1 MTARWY
7 KRCGADFI
15 HGTMMLTLEEKGAY
29 SLCLDLI
36 YDRGGPIPDDARWL
50 SGVCGV
56 SIRKWNAIRERLLS
70 LGKLA
75 SENGLLSNARA
86 DAELVSAE
94 LSSRERA
101 ESGAKGGRKRAE
113 NAALPKENSDLGQA
127 ELKREEKI
135 REEESSVANATVG
148 EADDPV
154 KALFDAGVKILTSA
168 GQTEKQARSLI
179 GKWRKGRSDGDV
191 LTALVDCRARAVS
204 NPVEW
209 LQKRFGGV
217 RHVSASG
224 YEYRGSDRDI
234 MREAERRADWTTF
247 HAVKAQIAE
256 APPPSKRR
264 PDPPAD
270 PNVAR
275 LIGQASQGLRVASG
289 GGA

>member
-1 MTARWY
+1 MSARWY

-56 SIRKWNAIRERLLS
+56 SIRKWNAIRQRLLD
-70 LGKLA
+70 LGKLSA
-75 SENGLLSNARA
+75 GHGMLSNARA
-86 DAELVSAE
+86 DLELVSAT
-94 LSSRERA
+94 LYSRERA

-113 NAALPKENSDLGQA
+113 NAALPKENNDLGQA
-127 ELKREEKI
+127 ELKREEEI
-135 REEESSVANATVG
+135 REEESSVANATVV

-154 KALFDAGVKILTSA
+154 KVLFDAGVSLLTAA
-168 GQTEKQARSLI
+168 GQSEKQARSLI

-191 LTALVDCRARAVS
+191 LTALIDCRARAIS

-217 RHVSASG
+217 KYVSASG
-224 YEYRGSDRDI
+224 YEYRGTDRDV
-234 MREAERRADWTTF
+234 MREAERRADWATY
-247 HAVKAQIAE
+247 HAAKEQLNSS
-256 APPPSKRR
+256 PPPKRR
-264 PDPPAD
+264 ADAPAD
-270 PNVAR
+270 PKVAQLVR
-275 LIGQASQGLRVASG
+275 QTTQSLRAASG
-289 GGA
+289 GRA

>member
-15 HGTMMLTLEEKGAY
+15 HGTMMLSLEEKGAY

-56 SIRKWNAIRERLLS
+56 SIRKWNAIRQRLLD
-70 LGKLA
+70 LGKLVV
-75 SENGLLSNARA
+75 EDGLISNARA
-86 DAELVSAE
+86 TAELVSAE

-113 NAALPKENSDLGQA
+113 NAGQSRENNDLGQA
-127 ELKREEKI
+127 QLKREEKI
-135 REEESSVANATVG
+135 REEESSVAKATVG
-148 EADDPV
+148 EADDPLKV
-154 KALFDAGVKILTSA
+154 LFDTGVQILTSA

-191 LTALVDCRARAVS
+191 LTALIDCRARAIS
-204 NPVEW
+204 EPVEW

-217 RHVSASG
+217 KFVSASG
-224 YEYRGSDRDI
+224 YEYRGSDADI
-234 MREAERRADWTTF
+234 MREAERRGDMATF
-247 HAVKAQIAE
+247 WAVKGQLPANDAPKRKAE
-256 APPPSKRR
+256 R
-264 PDPPAD
+264 PAD
-270 PNVAR
+270 PNVGR
-275 LIGQASQGLRVASG
+275 LIGQATQSLRI
-289 GGA
+289 GARA

>member
-50 SGVCGV
+50 AGVCGV

-70 LGKLA
+70 LGKLV
-75 SENGLLSNARA
+75 SDGDHLSNARA
-86 DAELVSAE
+86 AEELVSAE

-101 ESGAKGGRKRAE
+101 ESGSKGGRKRAE
-113 NAALPKENSDLGQA
+113 NAATGKENNDLGQA

-135 REEESSVANATVG
+135 REEESSVANATGV
-148 EADDPV
+148 EAADPV
-154 KALFDAGVKILTSA
+154 KALFDTGVQILTAA

-191 LTALVDCRARAVS
+191 LSALIDCRARAIS
-204 NPVEW
+204 EPVEW

-217 RHVSASG
+217 KHISASG

-234 MREAERRADWTTF
+234 LREAERRGDMATF
-247 HAVKAQIAE
+247 WAVKNQQDSR
-256 APPPSKRR
+256 PLPKRR
-264 PDPPAD
+264 SDPPAD
-270 PNVAR
+270 PNVAKFVT
-275 LIGQASQGLRVASG
+275 QASQGLRVAG
-289 GGA
+289 GRA

>member
-56 SIRKWNAIRERLLS
+56 SIRKWNAIRQRLID
-70 LGKLA
+70 LGKLSA
-75 SENGLLSNARA
+75 GHSMLSNARA
-86 DAELVSAE
+86 DLELVSAA

-113 NAALPKENSDLGQA
+113 NAGHSRENNDLGEA
-127 ELKREEKI
+127 ELKREEKR

-148 EADDPV
+148 EADDPLKV
-154 KALFDAGVKILTSA
+154 LFDTGVQILTAA

-191 LTALVDCRARAVS
+191 LTALIDCRARAIS
-204 NPVEW
+204 EPVEW

-217 RHVSASG
+217 KHVSASG
-224 YEYRGSDRDI
+224 YEYRGTDREI
-234 MREAERRADWTTF
+234 MREAERRGDMATYWAMKAEPSSTGPPKPKADR
-247 HAVKAQIAE
+247 A
-256 APPPSKRR
+256 
-264 PDPPAD
+264 AD
-270 PNVAR
+270 PNVRR
-275 LIGQASQGLRVASG
+275 LIGQATQSLKV
-289 GGA
+289 GARA